1 MKKRTL
7 DIAIVVCAIIVIVLV
22 VILVWP
28 TEKKDLSKSTKVK
41 KEVNSEEKVNK
52 EIKEVSIKEEPKKEE
67 EIKENSFLSD
77 TTVTTKE
84 EEVVSYVSDVEES
97 ISNLDT
103 ESTDTTMKEKLE
115 NTFITL
121 TDFIF
126 YGGSIKG
133 VTFQELTDSAKES
146 VLTLY
151 EKIDSTIESKF
162 PNYKEDIKSTA
173 KKSYT
178 TVVSKASELKDTII
192 SKYKEKV
199 GEEAY
204 NNVVDSFTEDKNRF
218 QDAYTPYVEKGKE
231 IGSQAIE
238 KGKEAVGSA
247 IDKLDSW
254 YQGFKESR
262 E

>member
-1 MKKRTL
+1 MKKHPL
-7 DIAIVVCAIIVIVLV
+7 DIAILICLIIIIVLL
-22 VILVWP
+22 VILIWP
-28 TEKKDLSKSTKVK
+28 TGNDTSKKNSKKDTET
-41 KEVNSEEKVNK
+41 KEVVEKEKSKEKSNSTDNTG
-52 EIKEVSIKEEPKKEE
+52 
-67 EIKENSFLSD
+67 SD
-77 TTVTTKE
+77 DSSKTLFTDTAKANNE
-84 EEVVSYVSDVEES
+84 EEVVSYISEVEQEVEALS
-97 ISNLDT
+97 QGQQNSK
-103 ESTDTTMKEKLE
+103 SVKEKLE
-115 NTFITL
+115 DTFITL

-247 IDKLDSW
+247 IGKLDSW

>member
-1 MKKRTL
+1 MKKHPL
-7 DIAIVVCAIIVIVLV
+7 DIAILICLIIIIVLL
-22 VILVWP
+22 VILIWP
-28 TEKKDLSKSTKVK
+28 TGNDTSKKNSKKDTET
-41 KEVNSEEKVNK
+41 KEVVEKEKSKEKSNSTDNTG
-52 EIKEVSIKEEPKKEE
+52 
-67 EIKENSFLSD
+67 SD
-77 TTVTTKE
+77 DSSKTLFTDTAKANNE
-84 EEVVSYVSDVEES
+84 EEVVSYISEVEQEVEALS
-97 ISNLDT
+97 QGQQNSK
-103 ESTDTTMKEKLE
+103 SVKEKLE
-115 NTFITL
+115 DTFITL

-238 KGKEAVGSA
+238 KGKEAIGSA
-247 IDKLDSW
+247 IGKLDSW

>member
-1 MKKRTL
+1 MKKHPL
-7 DIAIVVCAIIVIVLV
+7 DIAILICLIIIIVLL
-22 VILVWP
+22 VILIWP
-28 TEKKDLSKSTKVK
+28 TGDDTSKKNSKKDTET
-41 KEVNSEEKVNK
+41 KEVVEKEKNNSTDNT
-52 EIKEVSIKEEPKKEE
+52 S
-67 EIKENSFLSD
+67 SD
-77 TTVTTKE
+77 DSSKTLFTDTAKAQNE
-84 EEVVSYVSDVEES
+84 EEVVSYISEVEQEVETLAQEQQNS
-97 ISNLDT
+97 KSV
-103 ESTDTTMKEKLE
+103 KEKLE
-115 NTFITL
+115 DTFITL

-133 VTFQELTDSAKES
+133 VTFQELTDSAKER

-247 IDKLDSW
+247 IGKLDSW

>member
-1 MKKRTL
+1 MKKHPL
-7 DIAIVVCAIIVIVLV
+7 DIAILICLIIIIVLL
-22 VILVWP
+22 VILIWP
-28 TEKKDLSKSTKVK
+28 TGNDTSKKNSKKDTET
-41 KEVNSEEKVNK
+41 KEVVEREKSKEKSNSTDNTG
-52 EIKEVSIKEEPKKEE
+52 
-67 EIKENSFLSD
+67 SD
-77 TTVTTKE
+77 DSSKTLFTDTATANNE
-84 EEVVSYVSDVEES
+84 EEVVSYISEVEQEVEALS
-97 ISNLDT
+97 QGQQNSK
-103 ESTDTTMKEKLE
+103 SVKEKLE
-115 NTFITL
+115 DTFITL

-162 PNYKEDIKSTA
+162 PNYKENIKSTA

-247 IDKLDSW
+247 IGKLDSW

>member
-1 MKKRTL
+1 MKKHPL
-7 DIAIVVCAIIVIVLV
+7 DIAILICLIIIIVLL
-22 VILVWP
+22 VILIWP
-28 TEKKDLSKSTKVK
+28 TGNDTSKKNSKKDTET
-41 KEVNSEEKVNK
+41 KEVVEKEKSKEKSNSTDNTG
-52 EIKEVSIKEEPKKEE
+52 
-67 EIKENSFLSD
+67 SD
-77 TTVTTKE
+77 DSSKTLFTDTAKANNE
-84 EEVVSYVSDVEES
+84 EEVVSYISEVEQEVEALS
-97 ISNLDT
+97 QGQQNSK
-103 ESTDTTMKEKLE
+103 SVKEKLE
-115 NTFITL
+115 DTFITL

-162 PNYKEDIKSTA
+162 PNYKENIKSTA

-247 IDKLDSW
+247 IGKLDSW

>member
-1 MKKRTL
+1 MKKHPL
-7 DIAIVVCAIIVIVLV
+7 DIAILICLIIIIVLL
-22 VILVWP
+22 VILIWP
-28 TEKKDLSKSTKVK
+28 TGDDTSKKNSKKDTET
-41 KEVNSEEKVNK
+41 KEVVEKEKSKEKNNSTDNT
-52 EIKEVSIKEEPKKEE
+52 S
-67 EIKENSFLSD
+67 SD
-77 TTVTTKE
+77 DSSKTLFTDTAKAQNE
-84 EEVVSYVSDVEES
+84 EEVVSYISEVEQEVETLAQEQQNS
-97 ISNLDT
+97 KSV
-103 ESTDTTMKEKLE
+103 KEKLE
-115 NTFITL
+115 DTFITL

-247 IDKLDSW
+247 IGKLDSW

>member
-1 MKKRTL
+1 MKKHPL
-7 DIAIVVCAIIVIVLV
+7 DIAILICLIIIIVLL
-22 VILVWP
+22 VILIWP
-28 TEKKDLSKSTKVK
+28 TGNDTSKKNSKKDIET
-41 KEVNSEEKVNK
+41 KEVVEKEKSKEKNNSTDNT
-52 EIKEVSIKEEPKKEE
+52 S
-67 EIKENSFLSD
+67 SD
-77 TTVTTKE
+77 DSSKTLFTDTAKAQNE
-84 EEVVSYVSDVEES
+84 EEVVSYISEVEQEVETLAQEQQNS
-97 ISNLDT
+97 KSV
-103 ESTDTTMKEKLE
+103 KEKLE
-115 NTFITL
+115 DTFITL

-247 IDKLDSW
+247 IGKLDSW

>member
-1 MKKRTL
+1 MKKHPL
-7 DIAIVVCAIIVIVLV
+7 DIAILICLIIIIVLL
-22 VILVWP
+22 VILIWP
-28 TEKKDLSKSTKVK
+28 TGDDTNKKNSKKDTET
-41 KEVNSEEKVNK
+41 KEVVEKEKSKEKNNSTDNT
-52 EIKEVSIKEEPKKEE
+52 S
-67 EIKENSFLSD
+67 SD
-77 TTVTTKE
+77 DSSKTLFTDTAKAQNE
-84 EEVVSYVSDVEES
+84 EEVVSYISEVEQEVETLAQEQQNS
-97 ISNLDT
+97 KSV
-103 ESTDTTMKEKLE
+103 KEKLE
-115 NTFITL
+115 DTFITL

-247 IDKLDSW
+247 IGKLDSW

>member
-1 MKKRTL
+1 MKKHPL
-7 DIAIVVCAIIVIVLV
+7 DIAILICLIIIIVLL
-22 VILVWP
+22 VILIWP
-28 TEKKDLSKSTKVK
+28 TGNDTSKKNSKKDTET
-41 KEVNSEEKVNK
+41 KEVVEKEKSKEKSNSTDNTG
-52 EIKEVSIKEEPKKEE
+52 
-67 EIKENSFLSD
+67 SD
-77 TTVTTKE
+77 DSSKTLFTDTAKANNE
-84 EEVVSYVSDVEES
+84 EEVVSYISEVEQEVEALSQGQQNSKS
-97 ISNLDT
+97 IKENLED
-103 ESTDTTMKEKLE
+103 
-115 NTFITL
+115 TFITL

-162 PNYKEDIKSTA
+162 PNYKENIKSTA

-247 IDKLDSW
+247 IGKLDSW

>member
-1 MKKRTL
+1 MKKHPL
-7 DIAIVVCAIIVIVLV
+7 DIAILICLIIIIVLL
-22 VILVWP
+22 VILIWP
-28 TEKKDLSKSTKVK
+28 TGDDTNKKNSKKDTET
-41 KEVNSEEKVNK
+41 KEVVEKEKSKEKNNSTDNT
-52 EIKEVSIKEEPKKEE
+52 S
-67 EIKENSFLSD
+67 SD
-77 TTVTTKE
+77 DSSKTLFTDTAKAQNE
-84 EEVVSYVSDVEES
+84 EEVVSYISEVEQEVETLAQEQQNS
-97 ISNLDT
+97 KSV
-103 ESTDTTMKEKLE
+103 KEKLE
-115 NTFITL
+115 DTFITL

-231 IGSQAIE
+231 IGGQAIE

>member
-1 MKKRTL
+1 MKKHPL
-7 DIAIVVCAIIVIVLV
+7 DIAILICLIIIIVLL
-22 VILVWP
+22 VILIWP
-28 TEKKDLSKSTKVK
+28 TGDDTSKKNSKKDTET
-41 KEVNSEEKVNK
+41 KEVVEKEKSKEKNNSTDNT
-52 EIKEVSIKEEPKKEE
+52 S
-67 EIKENSFLSD
+67 SD
-77 TTVTTKE
+77 DSSKTLFTDTAKAQNE
-84 EEVVSYVSDVEES
+84 EEVVSYISEVEQEVETLAQEQQNS
-97 ISNLDT
+97 KSV
-103 ESTDTTMKEKLE
+103 KEKLE
-115 NTFITL
+115 DTFITL

-238 KGKEAVGSA
+238 KGKKAVGSA
-247 IDKLDSW
+247 IGKLDSW

>member
-1 MKKRTL
+1 MKKHPL
-7 DIAIVVCAIIVIVLV
+7 DIAILICLIIIIVLL
-22 VILVWP
+22 VILIWP
-28 TEKKDLSKSTKVK
+28 TGNDTSKKNSKKDTET
-41 KEVNSEEKVNK
+41 KEVVEKEKSKEKNNSTDN
-52 EIKEVSIKEEPKKEE
+52 IG
-67 EIKENSFLSD
+67 SD
-77 TTVTTKE
+77 DSSKTLFTDTAKAKNE
-84 EEVVSYVSDVEES
+84 EEVVSYISEVEQEVEALS
-97 ISNLDT
+97 QGQQNSK
-103 ESTDTTMKEKLE
+103 SVKEKLE
-115 NTFITL
+115 DTFITL

-133 VTFQELTDSAKES
+133 VTFHELTDSAKEK

-162 PNYKEDIKSTA
+162 PNYKENIKSTA

-247 IDKLDSW
+247 IGKLDSW